1 MGRSK
6 WLGTGSNR
14 TRSSHRPLRRRLLA
28 RPPSNYRRTAARSAG
43 PSQNHDRYAV
53 MPRRQDL
60 GASPGNIGRRSTGRR
75 IRRGRSTE
83 PGNFHRRYLGRRL
96 TDLQRHRRPG
106 DLPVNYLALGV
117 TVAVIGMFIG
127 RTAFTAAGGG
137 EVNSEKAARKRYGV
151 LLAFV
156 VAG

>member
-83 PGNFHRRYLGRRL
+83 PG
-96 TDLQRHRRPG
+96 

-151 LLAFV
+151 LLAF
-156 VAG
+156 